1 MRPYPRNSPQAA
13 ARILAITL
21 LADGHVSQLEMDVL
35 DHVQAHVQLGMQ
47 REELHDVI
55 HGVCED
61 MLAMSGLCWGDT
73 CKVDPHTLGQL
84 LQDIDD
90 PTLRQKLLYLCVSVI
105 EADTHVTE
113 AESSMLATVMSHWH
127 GYQADPHPLSG
138 PYHPA
143 PTHWH

>member
-1 MRPYPRNSPQAA
+1 MRPYRRNSPQAA

-35 DHVQAHVQLGMQ
+35 DHVQAHEQLGMQ
-47 REELHDVI
+47 RHELHDVI

-61 MLAMSGLCWGDT
+61 MLSLSGLCWGDT
-73 CKVDPHTLGQL
+73 CKVDADTLGQL
-84 LQDIDD
+84 LKDIDD
-90 PTLRQKLLYLCVSVI
+90 PALRQKVLSLCVAVI

-127 GYQADPHPLSG
+127 GYQAEHRQANHQ
-138 PYHPA
+138 YNAA
-143 PTHWH
+143 PVHWH